1 MQVTTRVECPQDA
14 PATRRVHMAAFPGPD
29 EADLVDA
36 LRRDPAWL
44 PGLSVVAVDDSGLVV
59 GHALLTRLRVGG
71 NGGGGGGGD
80 ALALAPVAVAPE
92 WQRRGVGELVVRAA
106 LSAAEEA
113 GEKLVVVL
121 GDPDYY
127 GRFGFTP
134 AGRHEV
140 TGPFEVPEAYFQAL
154 PLAAYDGGPR
164 GLCRYPEPFV
174 GV

>member
-1 MQVTTRVECPQDA
+1 MQVTTRVECPEDA

-44 PGLSVVAVDDSGLVV
+44 PGLSVVATDGTGLVI
-59 GHALLTRLRVGG
+59 GHALLTRLRVGDG
-71 NGGGGGGGD
+71 K

-92 WQRRGVGELVVRAA
+92 WQRRGVGELVVRAV
-106 LSAAEEA
+106 LEAAEDA

-121 GDPDYY
+121 GDPEYY
-127 GRFGFTP
+127 ERFGFAP

-154 PLAAYDGGPR
+154 PLTAYDGGPR

-174 GV
+174 SV

>member
-1 MQVTTRVECPQDA
+1 MQVTTRVECPDDV

-44 PGLSVVAVDDSGLVV
+44 PGLSVVAVDGAGLVI
-59 GHALLTRLRVGG
+59 GHALLTRLRVGDG
-71 NGGGGGGGD
+71 K

-106 LSAAEEA
+106 LAAAEEA

-121 GDPDYY
+121 GDPEYY
-127 GRFGFTP
+127 GRFGFAP
-134 AGRHEV
+134 AGRHQV
-140 TGPFEVPEAYFQAL
+140 SGPFEVPEAYFQAL
-154 PLAAYDGGPR
+154 PLAAYDGAPR

-174 GV
+174 AV

>member
-1 MQVTTRVECPQDA
+1 MNVSTRVECPDDA

-44 PGLSVVAVDDSGLVV
+44 PGLSLVAVDDAGLVI
-59 GHALLTRLRVGG
+59 GHALMTRLPVGDGG
-71 NGGGGGGGD
+71 N

-92 WQRRGVGELVVRAA
+92 WQRKGVGELVVRAA

-121 GDPDYY
+121 GDPGYY
-127 GRFGFTP
+127 GRFGFAP

-140 TGPFEVPEAYFQAL
+140 SGPFEVPDAYFQAL
-154 PLAAYDGGPR
+154 ALPAYDGGPR

-174 GV
+174 AV

>member
-1 MQVTTRVECPQDA
+1 MQVTNVTTRIERPEDA

-44 PGLSVVAVDDSGLVV
+44 PGLSVVAVDEAGLVV
-59 GHALLTRLRVGG
+59 GHALLTRLWVGD
-71 NGGGGGGGD
+71 GD
-80 ALALAPVAVAPE
+80 AVALAPVAVAPE

-106 LSAAEEA
+106 LSAAEAA

-121 GDPDYY
+121 GDPGYY
-127 GRFGFTP
+127 GRFGFAP

-140 TGPFEVPEAYFQAL
+140 SGPFEVPEAYFQAL

-174 GV
+174 AV

>member
-1 MQVTTRVECPQDA
+1 MQVRTRTERPDDA
-14 PATRRVHMAAFPGPD
+14 PEIRRVLMAAFPGPD

-44 PGLSVVAVDDSGLVV
+44 PGLSIVATDATDLVI

-71 NGGGGGGGD
+71 DGALGD

-92 WQRRGVGELVVRAA
+92 WQRRGVGEVVVRAA
-106 LSAAEEA
+106 LSAAEAA

-121 GDPDYY
+121 GDPEYY

-140 TGPFEVPEAYFQAL
+140 TGPFEVPETYFQAL
-154 PLAAYDGGPR
+154 PLSAYDGGPR

>member
-1 MQVTTRVECPQDA
+1 MKVTTRVECPDDA

-44 PGLSVVAVDDSGLVV
+44 PGLSVVAVDGAGLVI
-59 GHALLTRLRVGG
+59 GHALLTRLRVGDG
-71 NGGGGGGGD
+71 RG
-80 ALALAPVAVAPE
+80 LALAPVAVAPE

-106 LSAAEEA
+106 LAAAEEA

-121 GDPDYY
+121 GDPEYY
-127 GRFGFTP
+127 GRFGFAP

-140 TGPFEVPEAYFQAL
+140 TGPFEVPEEYFQAL
-154 PLAAYDGGPR
+154 PLAAYDGAPR

-174 GV
+174 SV

>member
-1 MQVTTRVECPQDA
+1 MQITTRVECPEDA

-44 PGLSVVAVDDSGLVV
+44 PGLSLVAVDDAGLVV
-59 GHALLTRLRVGG
+59 GHALLTRLRVGD
-71 NGGGGGGGD
+71 GGGTGD

-92 WQRRGVGELVVRAA
+92 WQRQGVGELVVRAA

-121 GDPDYY
+121 GDPEYY
-127 GRFGFTP
+127 RRFGFIP

-140 TGPFEVPEAYFQAL
+140 TSPFEVPDAYFQVL

-174 GV
+174 AV

>member
-1 MQVTTRVECPQDA
+1 MKVTTRIECPEDA

-44 PGLSVVAVDDSGLVV
+44 PGLSVVAVDETGLVV
-59 GHALLTRLRVGG
+59 GHALLTRLRVGDG
-71 NGGGGGGGD
+71 PG
-80 ALALAPVAVAPE
+80 LALAPVAVAPE
-92 WQRRGVGELVVRAA
+92 WQRKGVGELVVRAA
-106 LSAAEEA
+106 LTAAEEA
-113 GEKLVVVL
+113 AEKLVVVL

-134 AGRHEV
+134 AGQHEV

-154 PLAAYDGGPR
+154 ALPAYDGGPR
-164 GLCRYPEPFV
+164 GLCRYPEPFEAA
-174 GV
+174 

>member
-1 MQVTTRVECPQDA
+1 MKVTTRLECPDDA

-44 PGLSVVAVDDSGLVV
+44 PGLSVVAVDETGLVI
-59 GHALLTRLRVGG
+59 GHALLTRLRVGEG
-71 NGGGGGGGD
+71 EG
-80 ALALAPVAVAPE
+80 LALAPVAVAPE

-106 LSAAEEA
+106 LTAAEDA

-121 GDPDYY
+121 GDPEYY
-127 GRFGFTP
+127 GRFGFAP
-134 AGRHEV
+134 AGRHDV
-140 TGPFEVPEAYFQAL
+140 TGPFEVPEEYFQAL
-154 PLAAYDGGPR
+154 PLAAYDGAPR

-174 GV
+174 SV

>member
-1 MQVTTRVECPQDA
+1 
-14 PATRRVHMAAFPGPD
+14 MAAFPGPD

-44 PGLSVVAVDDSGLVV
+44 PGLSVVAVDGAGLVI
-59 GHALLTRLRVGG
+59 GHALLTRLLVGDG
-71 NGGGGGGGD
+71 K
-80 ALALAPVAVAPE
+80 ALALGPVAVAPE

-106 LSAAEEA
+106 LAAAEDA

-121 GDPDYY
+121 GDPEYY
-127 GRFGFTP
+127 ARFGFAP

-140 TGPFEVPEAYFQAL
+140 TGPFEVPEAYFQVL
-154 PLAAYDGGPR
+154 PLPSYDGTPR

-174 GV
+174 AV

>member
-44 PGLSVVAVDDSGLVV
+44 PGLSVVAVDESGLVI

-71 NGGGGGGGD
+71 GKG
-80 ALALAPVAVAPE
+80 LALAPVAVAPE
-92 WQRRGVGELVVRAA
+92 CQRRGVGELVVRAA
-106 LSAAEEA
+106 LAAAEEA

-121 GDPDYY
+121 GDPEYY
-127 GRFGFTP
+127 ARFGFAP
-134 AGRHEV
+134 AGRHAV

-174 GV
+174 AV

>member
-1 MQVTTRVECPQDA
+1 MTVSTRVECPEDA

-44 PGLSVVAVDDSGLVV
+44 PELSLVAVDRAGLVV
-59 GHALLTRLRVGG
+59 GHALLTRLRVGDG
-71 NGGGGGGGD
+71 QG
-80 ALALAPVAVAPE
+80 LALAPVAVAPE

-113 GEKLVVVL
+113 GERLVVVL

-127 GRFGFTP
+127 GRFGFGP
-134 AGRHEV
+134 ARDHEV
-140 TGPFEVPEAYFQAL
+140 TGPFDVPDAYFQAL
-154 PLAAYDGGPR
+154 ALPAYDGGPR
-164 GLCRYPEPFV
+164 GQCQYPEPFEAV
-174 GV
+174 

>member
-1 MQVTTRVECPQDA
+1 
-14 PATRRVHMAAFPGPD
+14 MAAFPGPD

-44 PGLSVVAVDDSGLVV
+44 PGLSVVAVDEGGLVI
-59 GHALLTRLRVGG
+59 GHALLTRLRVGD
-71 NGGGGGGGD
+71 GGGSAGGGD

-92 WQRRGVGELVVRAA
+92 WQRKGVGELVVRAA

-121 GDPDYY
+121 GDPVYY

-140 TGPFEVPEAYFQAL
+140 TGPFEVPDAYFQVL

>member
-1 MQVTTRVECPQDA
+1 MRVTTRIECPEDA

-44 PGLSVVAVDDSGLVV
+44 PGLSVVAVDATGLVV
-59 GHALLTRLRVGG
+59 GHALLTRLRVGDG
-71 NGGGGGGGD
+71 Q

-106 LSAAEEA
+106 LAAAEDA

-121 GDPDYY
+121 GDPEYY

-134 AGRHEV
+134 AGGHEV
-140 TGPFEVPEAYFQAL
+140 VGPFEVPEPYFQAL
-154 PLAAYDGGPR
+154 PLASYDGGPR

-174 GV
+174 SV

>member
-14 PATRRVHMAAFPGPD
+14 PATRRVLMAAFPGPD

-44 PGLSVVAVDDSGLVV
+44 PGLSLVAVDDGGLVI
-59 GHALLTRLRVGG
+59 GHALLTRLRVGD
-71 NGGGGGGGD
+71 GGGAGD

-106 LSAAEEA
+106 LAAAEEA

-121 GDPDYY
+121 GDPGYY
-127 GRFGFTP
+127 GRFGFIP

-140 TGPFEVPEAYFQAL
+140 SGPFEVPEAYFQVL
-154 PLAAYDGGPR
+154 PLAAYDGDPR

-174 GV
+174 AV

>member
-1 MQVTTRVECPQDA
+1 MTTRIECPEDA

-44 PGLSVVAVDDSGLVV
+44 PGLSVVAVDGAGLVI
-59 GHALLTRLRVGG
+59 GHALLTRLLVGDG
-71 NGGGGGGGD
+71 K
-80 ALALAPVAVAPE
+80 ALALGPVAVAPE

-106 LSAAEEA
+106 LAAAEDA

-121 GDPDYY
+121 GDPEYY
-127 GRFGFTP
+127 ARFGFAP

-140 TGPFEVPEAYFQAL
+140 TGPFEVPEAYFQVL
-154 PLAAYDGGPR
+154 PLPSYDGSPR

-174 GV
+174 AV